1 MQPKSPS
8 GSSAAGRGHRL
19 VRGEKSL
26 FPTIVCLAA
35 TLCGCAT
42 MPRVEPLLLTA
53 TEHPSPPTV
62 YGPDGQLSPHA
73 AQALVEHL
81 EKQSHDTGLL
91 LTHLTVAD
99 ALPGNPPLVLG
110 NRADLLV
117 DGPATFE
124 AILKS
129 VRAARN
135 TVNMETYIFAD
146 DELGRRLA
154 DLFVQK
160 QRDGVQVNVIYDGVG
175 SLDTPNAFFEH
186 MKSAGIHVV
195 EFNPINPL
203 KASRGWNLNDRDH
216 RKLLIIDGK
225 TVFTGGVNVS
235 DVYSSR
241 PFIYH
246 RNEAK
251 LPWRD
256 TEVKITGPVARFF
269 QKVFFADW
277 TRQGGPALTKH
288 DYFPHVDSDGSQLVR
303 AISSDAGGG
312 PNRIYIT
319 LISVIRNAQRSVHIT
334 AAYFAPDPQLSNAL
348 IDAARRGVDVTLI
361 LPSQSDFW
369 PVLYTG
375 RSHYQELLS
384 AGVKIF
390 ERQDALLHAKT
401 AVVDGIWSTIGSTNL
416 DWRSLSL
423 NAEVNAVIIGK
434 GFAEQMENL
443 FQSDLRHSKLI
454 TLPQW
459 RQRPLSE
466 RLKEWFGRIT
476 GRLM

>member
-1 MQPKSPS
+1 VYL
-8 GSSAAGRGHRL
+8 ALALAGC
-19 VRGEKSL
+19 
-26 FPTIVCLAA
+26 T
-35 TLCGCAT
+35 T
-42 MPRVEPLLLTA
+42 MPRVDPLLLAA
-53 TEHPSPPTV
+53 TEHPSLPTV
-62 YGPDGQLSPHA
+62 YGPDGRLSPRA
-73 AQALVEHL
+73 AKTLVEQL
-81 EKQSHDTGLL
+81 EKESNDTGLL

-117 DGPATFE
+117 DGPATFK

-129 VRAARN
+129 VRAARD

-154 DLFVQK
+154 DLFIQK
-160 QRDGVQVNVIYDGVG
+160 QREGVQVNVVYDAVG
-175 SLDTPNAFFEH
+175 SLHTPNTFFKH
-186 MKSAGIHVV
+186 MRSAGIHVV
-195 EFNPINPL
+195 EFNPLNPL
-203 KASRGWNLNDRDH
+203 KASRGWRLNDRDH

-241 PFIYH
+241 SFIYH
-246 RNEAK
+246 RNKPK

-256 TEVKITGPVARFF
+256 TEVKIIGPVAHSF
-269 QKVFFADW
+269 QKVFFGDW
-277 TRQGGPALTKH
+277 TRQGGPPLTKH
-288 DYFPHVDSDGSQLVR
+288 DYFPHFGSDGTQLVR
-303 AISSDAGGG
+303 AISSDADGG

-319 LISVIRNAQRSVHIT
+319 LISVIRNAQQSVHIT
-334 AAYFAPDPQLSNAL
+334 AAYFAPDPQLLNSL

-361 LPSQSDFW
+361 LPGHSDFW

-375 RSHYQELLS
+375 RAHYEQLLS

-401 AVVDGIWSTIGSTNL
+401 AVVDGVWSTIGSTNL

-423 NAEVNAVIIGK
+423 NAEVNAVVIGRD
-434 GFAEQMENL
+434 FAEQMESL

-454 TLPQW
+454 TLAQW
-459 RQRPLSE
+459 EQRSLPE
-466 RLKEWFGRIT
+466 RLKEWFGSIV